1 MSELFEMFQMTT
13 FDIEELVKTEME
25 SVYQLSVPLGVDTG
39 SGPNWRDAK

>member
-1 MSELFEMFQMTT
+1 
-13 FDIEELVKTEME
+13 ME